1 MTNII
6 LVRHGQS
13 AANLVRRFAGHSHF
27 PLTELGVAQAVKTA
41 EYVTQN
47 FKIDKL
53 YSSDLLRA
61 FNTACPI
68 SERLGMCPIITDAG
82 LREIYAGKW
91 EGYTWDELFELFP
104 EQTAVWQKK
113 IEDCCLDGGETVRRM
128 AERSRNAILKIAAEN
143 DGKTVAITSHAT
155 VVRSFETFVRFGS
168 IDRMME
174 VDWPT
179 NASVSRYIYDNGK
192 ISPQGYS
199 FDEHLGEIRQNTMME
214 GGKK

>member
-41 EYVTQN
+41 EYITTK
-47 FKIDKL
+47 FEIDKL

-68 SERLGMCPIITDAG
+68 SERLGMCPIITDVG

-104 EQTAVWQKK
+104 EQTAVWQEK
-113 IEDCCLDGGETVRRM
+113 INDCRLDGGETVQEM
-128 AERSRNAILKIAAEN
+128 AERSRNAIFKIAAEN

-155 VVRSFETFVRFGS
+155 VVRSFETFARFGNL
-168 IDRMME
+168 DRMAE

-179 NASVSRYIYDNGK
+179 NASVSHYKYDNGK
-192 ISPQGYS
+192 ISKISYS
-199 FDEHLGEIRQNTMME
+199 VDDHLGELKQNTIME
-214 GGKK
+214 GGRK